1 MQVSVE
7 STSALE
13 RRMTVGVPAE
23 RIETEVAKRLQQ
35 TARRVKVPGFRPG
48 KVPMSVIRQR
58 YEASARQEAFG
69 DLIQETFYEAIVQEK
84 LNPAGAPSVEPKAY
98 EKGKDLEYVATFE
111 VFPEFE
117 VKGLED
123 IQVERLQSEVA
134 DSDLD
139 NMLEILRKQN
149 TRYEE
154 ADREAANDDQVTID
168 FVGKIDGEA
177 FQGGSA
183 NGTQLVLG
191 SGRMI
196 PGFEEGLVG
205 AKAGEE
211 RVLNLTFPED
221 YQNLDLAGKT
231 AEFTVKVTKVSAP
244 QLPEM
249 NEEFFAQFGVQES
262 TLEGF
267 RAEVRKNMDRE
278 LRQAIKNK
286 VKNQVMDGLIAAN
299 PIEVPAALINSEVD
313 RLRVQA
319 VQQFGGNIKP
329 DQLPAELF
337 TEQAKRRVVL
347 GLIIAEMVKQFELKP
362 DDERVRALIE
372 EMASAY
378 QEPEQVVAWY
388 YQNEQQLNE
397 VRSVVL
403 EEQVVDT
410 VLEKAKVT
418 DKQVSYE
425 DAVKPAEA
433 PQAALSLPASNHISQ
448 PRAGLCVL
456 RQDHPDRE

>member
-23 RIETEVAKRLQQ
+23 RIETEVNKRLQQ

-98 EKGKDLEYVATFE
+98 EKGKDLEYIATFE
-111 VFPEFE
+111 VFPEFQ
-117 VKGLED
+117 VAGLED
-123 IQVERLQSEVA
+123 IQVERLQSDVA

-149 TRYEE
+149 TRFETVE
-154 ADREAANDDQVTID
+154 REAANDDQVTID
-168 FVGKIDGEA
+168 FVGKVDGEV

-183 NGTQLVLG
+183 TGTQLVLG

-221 YQNLDLAGKT
+221 YQNLELAGKT
-231 AEFTVKVTKVSAP
+231 AEFAVKVTQVAAP

-249 NEEFFAQFGVQES
+249 NEEFFSLFGVQET

-286 VKNQVMDGLIAAN
+286 IKNQVMDGLIAAN

-362 DDERVRALIE
+362 DDGRVRAMIE

-378 QEPEQVVAWY
+378 QEPEQVVTWY

-425 DAVKPAEA
+425 EAVKPAEA
-433 PQAALSLPASNHISQ
+433 PQAA
-448 PRAGLCVL
+448 
-456 RQDHPDRE
+456 

>member
-7 STSALE
+7 NTSALE
-13 RRMTVGVPAE
+13 RRMTIGVPAE
-23 RIETEVAKRLQQ
+23 RIETEVNKRLQQ
-35 TARRVKVPGFRPG
+35 TARKAKIPGFRPG

-58 YEASARQEAFG
+58 YEDGARQEALG
-69 DLIQETFYEAIVQEK
+69 DLIQATFYEAVVEQK
-84 LNPAGAPSVEPKAY
+84 LNPAGAPSVEPKTF
-98 EKGKDLEYVATFE
+98 EKGKDLEYIATFE
-111 VFPEFE
+111 VFPEFSVAGFE
-117 VKGLED
+117 SVN
-123 IQVERLQSEVA
+123 VERLSADVA

-149 TRYEE
+149 VSFEV
-154 ADREAANDDQVTID
+154 ADRAAANEDQLNID

-177 FQGGSA
+177 FAGGSA
-183 NGTQLVLG
+183 TGTQLVLG

-196 PGFEEGLVG
+196 PGFEDGLVG

-221 YQNLDLAGKT
+221 YQNLELAGKT
-231 AEFTVKVTKVSAP
+231 AEFTVTVNTVSAP
-244 QLPEM
+244 TLPEL
-249 NEEFFAQFGVQES
+249 NETFFNQFGIKE
-262 TLEGF
+262 TGIEGF
-267 RAEVRKNMDRE
+267 RTEVRKNMERE
-278 LRQAIKNK
+278 LRQAIKSK
-286 VKNQVMDGLIAAN
+286 VKNQVMDGLLAAN
-299 PIEVPAALINSEVD
+299 PIEVPKSLLENEVN

-337 TEQAKRRVVL
+337 EEQAKRRVEL
-347 GLIIAEMVKQFELKP
+347 GLIVAEVVKQFDLKP
-362 DDERVRALIE
+362 DEARVRELIQ

-388 YQNEQQLNE
+388 YKNEQQMNE

-410 VLEKAKVT
+410 VLQKASVT
-418 DKQVSYE
+418 DKAVSYE
-425 DAVKPAEA
+425 EAVKPVEA
-433 PQAALSLPASNHISQ
+433 PQA
-448 PRAGLCVL
+448 
-456 RQDHPDRE
+456 D

>member
-7 STSALE
+7 NTSALE
-13 RRMTVGVPAE
+13 RRLTIGVPAE
-23 RIETEVAKRLQQ
+23 RIEAEVNKRLQQ
-35 TARRVKVPGFRPG
+35 TARNAKIPGFRPG

-58 YEASARQEAFG
+58 YEADARQEALG
-69 DLIQETFYEAIVQEK
+69 NVIQASFYEAVVEQK
-84 LNPAGAPSVEPKAY
+84 LNPAGAPAVEPKVF
-98 EKGKDLEYVATFE
+98 EKGKDLEYIATFE

-117 VKGLED
+117 VAAFDSIE
-123 IQVERLQSEVA
+123 VERLSAEVA

-149 TRYEE
+149 VRYEQ
-154 ADREAANDDQVTID
+154 ADRAAQNEDQLNID

-177 FQGGSA
+177 FSGGSA
-183 NGTQLVLG
+183 TGTQLVLG

-196 PGFEEGLVG
+196 PGFEDGLTG

-211 RVLNLTFPED
+211 KVLNLTFPED
-221 YQNLDLAGKT
+221 YQNLELAGKT
-231 AEFTVKVTKVSAP
+231 AEFTVTVNTVSEP
-244 QLPEM
+244 KLPELT
-249 NEEFFAQFGVQES
+249 EEFFAQFGIKE
-262 TLEGF
+262 TGIDGF
-267 RAEVRKNMDRE
+267 RAEVRKNMERE
-278 LRQAIKNK
+278 LRQAIKAK
-286 VKNQVMDGLIAAN
+286 VKNQVMDGLVATN
-299 PIEVPAALINSEVD
+299 PIEVPKALLDNEVD

-347 GLIIAEMVKQFELKP
+347 GLIVAEVVKQFDLKP
-362 DDERVRALIE
+362 DDTRVRELIQ

-378 QEPEQVVAWY
+378 QEPEQVVSWY
-388 YQNEQQLNE
+388 YKNEEQLNE

-410 VLEKAKVT
+410 VLQKAKVT
-418 DKQVSYE
+418 DTSVSYE
-425 DAVKPAEA
+425 EAVKPAEA
-433 PQAALSLPASNHISQ
+433 PKA
-448 PRAGLCVL
+448 
-456 RQDHPDRE
+456 E